1 MHIDESAVILEFID
15 FYKTGS
21 EGKMD
26 LKYLVFESKFTNLK
40 TSTA

>member
-1 MHIDESAVILEFID
+1 MQIDESAVILEFID

-26 LKYLVFESKFTNLK
+26 LKYLVSDRKPQLHKN
-40 TSTA
+40 